1 MSVAAQKS
9 VFSFAPL
16 AAKLG
21 LDGTFD
27 HSTLDWY
34 RIKATRIDGFESQV
48 QDVLPPET
56 GGPVVPSGPF
66 KSMAMVQGGVD
77 IIPRLENTMGFL
89 LYATLG
95 HVSSVAD
102 MRYTASGWVS
112 APGIVGH
119 LFRFSPTDHTDLP
132 WMAVRRSIPGR
143 TTGEAYGA
151 YGWDCRVENLS
162 MNVPASSL
170 ITASLGFAGRQY
182 KRATDAAEVNAWS
195 YANSLESHKSIAHSG
210 GSGDGQGMQIGGS
223 TPKMSAMSL
232 DITNVLTREAIVG
245 SYWLDDITCVGRAI
259 SARATYRWDN
269 PDLISQLFYGGAS
282 NAEWDILP
290 YVVETLSNTK
300 ALFFEAQ
307 SPYNI
312 PGTSE
317 PYAMRIMGNALG
329 MRLER
334 GTLGLDAGDL
344 VQFSVGI
351 DLYDATGVGTGEY
364 VEIALDNDIA
374 SYSWS

>member
-1 MSVAAQKS
+1 MSVAAQKA
-9 VFSFAPL
+9 VFSLAPQ
-16 AAKLG
+16 AAKIG
-21 LDGTFD
+21 LDGTFTYGD
-27 HSTLDWY
+27 YDWY
-34 RIKATRIDGFESQV
+34 RLKANTISGFEAQV

-56 GGPVVPSGPF
+56 GGPLVPSGPF
-66 KSMAMVQGGVD
+66 KSMAMVQGSID
-77 IIPRLENTMGFL
+77 FIPRLENTLGYL

-95 HVSSVAD
+95 SVSSVAD

-119 LFRFSPTDHTDLP
+119 LFRFNSDHSDIP

-143 TTGEAYGA
+143 TTGETYGA
-151 YGWDCRVENLS
+151 YGWDCRVENMML
-162 MNVPASSL
+162 NIPASSL
-170 ITASLGFAGRQY
+170 ITGSMSFVGRQY

-210 GSGDGQGMQIGGS
+210 GAGTGEGMRIEGD

-269 PDLISQLFYGGAS
+269 PDLLSKLFYGSAS
-282 NAEWDILP
+282 GTNWDILP
-290 YVVETLSNTK
+290 YVAETLASVK
-300 ALFFEAQ
+300 ALYFEAQ

-317 PYAMRIMGNALG
+317 PYAVRIMGNS
-329 MRLER
+329 
-334 GTLGLDAGDL
+334 LGLRLDRGSIDLTAGDL
-344 VQFSVGI
+344 IQFSVGI

-364 VEIALDNDIA
+364 IEIALDNDIA
-374 SYSWS
+374 SYTWS